1 MSIDASVSPQPTREQ
16 FEQRASELIEMLY
29 SQRRDEV
36 MRRLG
41 RLIDAHRSDLAH
53 CHGAEPASL
62 WSQADQWLIVYGDSL
77 LEDQRPPLA
86 VLHEFLQNRL
96 EEVFSGV
103 HVLPFFPWS
112 SDDGFSVIHYR
123 EVNPALGDW
132 QDIRRLAEHHDL
144 MVDMVLN
151 HASRESLWFADYLGG
166 NLPGRDFFIEM
177 DPDTDLTDVVRPRS
191 SPLLVP
197 VSTRRGI
204 RHLWATFS
212 EDQIDFNFANPDVL
226 LEFIGILLFYLEQG
240 ARIIRLDAIA
250 YLWKRP
256 GTRCI
261 HLPETH
267 AVVRLLRLVVD
278 HLAPGTLI
286 ITETN
291 VPHAENISY
300 FGLERLSQDGPDAH
314 TDEAHLVYQFT
325 LPPLLL
331 HTLTSGEAGTLAC
344 WLDSLPELPTGCS
357 YLNFTA
363 SHDGIGVRPLEG
375 WLAAHEIDALMTL
388 MQRFGGFISMRSHAD
403 GSDSPYEINI
413 SWFDAMSGTRK
424 GPDPWQVE
432 RFLLSQ
438 HLMLALQ
445 GIPAIYLHCLTAT
458 QNDQDGVEHSGQLR
472 AINRKRWQ
480 RRELEELL
488 DSRHTPTREVFHA
501 LTRRLAIRREEPC
514 FHPDAKQSVIAS
526 APELL
531 VIQRGPLANGRR
543 LLAIHNITDR
553 RQALQV
559 AELEV
564 AGWWD
569 CIEGCVWQRQDSLGP
584 YRTLWLVFDPQE
596 PQPEA

>member
-1 MSIDASVSPQPTREQ
+1 MSIDASVPPPPTREH
-16 FEQRASELIEMLY
+16 FEQRASELIAMLY
-29 SQRRDEV
+29 GQRRDEV

-53 CHGAEPASL
+53 RHGAEPTPL

-86 VLHEFLQNRL
+86 VLHEFLQSRL
-96 EEVFSGV
+96 GEVFSGV

-197 VSTRRGI
+197 VSTRRGV

-212 EDQIDFNFANPDVL
+212 EDQIDLNFANPDVL

-256 GTRCI
+256 GTSCI

-331 HTLTSGEAGTLAC
+331 HTLTSGEAGTLAR

-514 FHPDAKQSVIAS
+514 FHPDAGQSVIAS